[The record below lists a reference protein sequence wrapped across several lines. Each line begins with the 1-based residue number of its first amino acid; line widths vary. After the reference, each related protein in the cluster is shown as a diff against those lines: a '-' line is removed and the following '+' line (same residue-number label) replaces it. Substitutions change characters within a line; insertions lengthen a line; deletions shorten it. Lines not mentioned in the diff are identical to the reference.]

1 MLEELKKL
9 FGELMGDTG
18 GGEVPAKAAVPS
30 QPGATGDF
38 SKPVVSGLYGDI
50 TMPEPNS
57 DSMPKRLGEAVSGS
71 IDSIGE
77 SFVPVRNIIDRA
89 RDVIGG
95 GSDASFEDLKAGLT
109 GTESKAN
116 WDVNPGTGSQ
126 KAYADGMIA
135 KQEAIKAAVYKQPSI
150 TNILD
155 TAAAIDPAVIKGLT
169 PEDDAEAKKAGDIA
183 AELLLNDKETDP
195 KTVMESAAGFLG
207 GLFEDKA
214 IQQALIYYTGSRL
227 MGYSGSGSGIAAGSV
242 LLQGW
247 ANQDKKDL
255 LTQTATAKAA
265 DEKSANDALDMS
277 KTVTM
282 WDPKA
287 KQAVSGYMSK
297 SGRFQ
302 SSAGGDIVNAK
313 DYGLESY
320 DKARHKTFDGIDLEN
335 IDYIN
340 GASKDVL
347 ANVSNNSE
355 IYSPAQ
361 QQAAQALF
369 ADGSAIQESYKIATR
384 SARANGVDT
393 STPDYRTALGNS
405 VRKYMMSSIKNPT
418 DKFSGSITA
427 GMADA
432 IRADQLKADLTE
444 EGGVPKFVF
453 GKATWDAD
461 GIETMVKGYE
471 LPNAAVSK
479 LMKQVD
485 NINSGLVKVATDGKH
500 SAEKIRTLITP
511 TKTLQKL
518 SKIFKDTVMKNP
530 EARAHWTKVG
540 DKSNTNA
547 MNAWL
552 ASRHTDTDHK
562 YLGINNPS
570 VNAKFHTLYNKKFKE

>member
-227 MGYSGSGSGIAAGSV
+227 IGYSGSGSGIAACSV

-297 SGRFQ
+297 SGKFQ
-302 SSAGGDIVNAK
+302 SSA
-313 DYGLESY
+313 
-320 DKARHKTFDGIDLEN
+320 
-335 IDYIN
+335 
-340 GASKDVL
+340 
-347 ANVSNNSE
+347 
-355 IYSPAQ
+355 
-361 QQAAQALF
+361 
-369 ADGSAIQESYKIATR
+369 
-384 SARANGVDT
+384 
-393 STPDYRTALGNS
+393 
-405 VRKYMMSSIKNPT
+405 
-418 DKFSGSITA
+418 
-427 GMADA
+427 
-432 IRADQLKADLTE
+432 
-444 EGGVPKFVF
+444 
-453 GKATWDAD
+453 
-461 GIETMVKGYE
+461 
-471 LPNAAVSK
+471 
-479 LMKQVD
+479 
-485 NINSGLVKVATDGKH
+485 VATSLTLRIMDL
-500 SAEKIRTLITP
+500 SLMIRP
-511 TKTLQKL
+511 
-518 SKIFKDTVMKNP
+518 DTRPLTVSIW
-530 EARAHWTKVG
+530 RT
-540 DKSNTNA
+540 
-547 MNAWL
+547 
-552 ASRHTDTDHK
+552 
-562 YLGINNPS
+562 
-570 VNAKFHTLYNKKFKE
+570 

>member
-1 MLEELKKL
+1 MFNELKKL
-9 FGELMGDTG
+9 FGMDYNGPAPVAPVPQQVASQMGDIPQQPRPSLWGQLMDDKPLSAEEMPGKAESLGAVAKDIVGFTQDVGGTLLDAGSHAVDVGVGKAVDIGANIEAGYTG
-18 GGEVPAKAAVPS
+18 VPRTDVPDYDPGTRDQREYADAMLKKQAAI
-30 QPGATGDF
+30 
-38 SKPVVSGLYGDI
+38 K
-50 TMPEPNS
+50 
-57 DSMPKRLGEAVSGS
+57 
-71 IDSIGE
+71 
-77 SFVPVRNIIDRA
+77 
-89 RDVIGG
+89 
-95 GSDASFEDLKAGLT
+95 GLT
-109 GTESKAN
+109 
-116 WDVNPGTGSQ
+116 D
-126 KAYADGMIA
+126 
-135 KQEAIKAAVYKQPSI
+135 KQPAVK
-150 TNILD
+150 NILD
-155 TAAAIDPAVIKGLT
+155 TASTIDPAVF
-169 PEDDAEAKKAGDIA
+169 DAVPAEQQAEVKKAGDIA
-183 AELLLNDKETDP
+183 VDLLLSNEETDP

-214 IQQALIYYTGSRL
+214 IQQALIYYTGARL
-227 MGYSGSGSGIAAGSV
+227 MGYSGSGSGSV

-265 DEKSANDALDMS
+265 DKKSANDALDMS

-287 KQAVSGYMSK
+287 KQPVAGYMSK
-297 SGRFQ
+297 SGKFQ
-302 SSAGGDIVNAK
+302 SAAGGEVVNAK

-340 GASKDVL
+340 GASDDVL
-347 ANVSNNSE
+347 DNISNNSE
-355 IYSPAQ
+355 IYSIEQRQTAQ
-361 QQAAQALF
+361 SLF
-369 ADGSAIQESYKIATR
+369 GDGSAIQEAYAVATR

-393 STPDYRTALGNS
+393 STPQYRTALGNS
-405 VRKYMMSSIKNPT
+405 VRKYMMNTIKNPT
-418 DKFSGSITA
+418 DKFSGTLTA
-427 GMADA
+427 GLADA
-432 IRADQLKADLTE
+432 IRADQLKADLTT

-453 GKATWDAD
+453 GKATWNAD
-461 GIETMVKGYE
+461 GIETMEEGYE

-485 NINSGLVKVATDGKH
+485 NINSGLVKVATEGKH

-518 SKIFKDTVMKNP
+518 SKIFKDTVMQDP

-540 DKSNTNA
+540 EKSNTNA

-552 ASRHTDTDHK
+552 ASSGSDTDPK
-562 YLGINNPS
+562 YLGINNPA